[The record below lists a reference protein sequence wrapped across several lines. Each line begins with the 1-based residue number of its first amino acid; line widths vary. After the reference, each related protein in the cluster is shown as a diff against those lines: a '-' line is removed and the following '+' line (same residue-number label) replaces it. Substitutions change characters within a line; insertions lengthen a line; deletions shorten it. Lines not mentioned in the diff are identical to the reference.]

1 MKPILSVIIPCYNTE
16 HTLEQT
22 LRSVLDMQY
31 DAWEAI
37 LVNDGS
43 PDNLEQVALEW
54 VKKDKRF
61 RYFKKENGGLGSAR
75 NYGIEKA
82 LGDFILPLDSDN
94 MVRPTFIKS
103 ALRIFEESN
112 EIGVV
117 YGNAAYFGERTGDWN
132 VGAFDAFRLLAYNYI
147 DACAII
153 RKEVFEAVG
162 VYETN
167 LPHQGHEDWELWL
180 RVLAS
185 EYTFSYINEITFDYR
200 VTNDSMIR
208 SFDGEMN
215 VSNENYIRQK
225 HAALYTKYYA
235 PLFRKY
241 DTLVTE
247 TQKSVLDRFRR
258 KIKKRKTK

>member
-1 MKPILSVIIPCYNTE
+1 MKPILSVVIPCYNTE
-16 HTLEQT
+16 RTLEET
-22 LRSVLDMQY
+22 LQSVLDMQY
-31 DAWEAI
+31 DAWEAL

-43 PDNLEQVALEW
+43 PDNLEQIALEW

-61 RYFKKENGGLGSAR
+61 RYFKKKNGGLGSAR
-75 NYGIEKA
+75 NYGIESA

-94 MVRPTFIKS
+94 MVRPTFVKT
-103 ALRIFEESN
+103 ALKIFEEN
-112 EIGVV
+112 KKIGVV
-117 YGNAAYFGERTGDWN
+117 YGNAAYFGERTGDWE
-132 VGAFDAFRLLAYNYI
+132 VGEFDPFRLLAYNYI

-153 RKEVFEAVG
+153 RKEVFETVG
-162 VYETN
+162 DYETN
-167 LPHQGHEDWELWL
+167 LPNQGHEDWDLWL

-185 EYTFSYINEITFDYR
+185 SHDFFYLDQTTFDYR
-200 VTNDSMIR
+200 VAGDSMIR

-215 VSNENYIRQK
+215 VSNENYIREK
-225 HAALYTKYYA
+225 HAALYLKYYA